1 MLSEDTEASIESALR
16 LLRSAVPYPDTPE
29 AAALRAR
36 LLPAIAPIVKRERQ
50 REKYERRQARQ
61 ASASEAADGDAASAT
76 APEPSLPSPSLS
88 STVDAVE
95 IESTHLSRP
104 LYPNPVCLLSTWQL
118 PHHTLEGPRV
128 NLMTISWLAPLDN
141 AGRFVCSMCQH
152 RFSAAMLRQNPYL
165 VLSVPTAEHV
175 PLLLRV
181 GR

>member
-1 MLSEDTEASIESALR
+1 MLSEETEASIESTLL
-16 LLRSAVPYPDTPE
+16 LLRAAVPYPDTPE

-36 LLPAIAPIVKRERQ
+36 LLPAIAPIVKREKQ
-50 REKYERRQARQ
+50 REKHERRQARVE
-61 ASASEAADGDAASAT
+61 ASVSEAESAT
-76 APEPSLPSPSLS
+76 SSAPLLPPPADA
-88 STVDAVE
+88 VDAVE

-152 RFSAAMLRQNPYL
+152 RFSASMLRQNPYL
-165 VLSVPTAEHV
+165 VLSVPTAEHI